1 MTADVSSLVRLL
13 SRYNGD
19 RTTVKDS
26 IGQGSSVALMTR
38 DLLGSGSCRG
48 GGDQSLEVDLD
59 LQVPNGWEKR
69 LDLKSG
75 KVYMQQRNSTSSSHH
90 HRRAEQSNQTFQRLQ
105 DLNFPSKSPAR
116 PLLSLFDDTSLEL
129 KLVPSSPSS
138 PPASSSSSSSLY
150 GVSSTSSS
158 FQSVCTLDKVK
169 SALERAGRV
178 SSGTLKKRKSP
189 EEEDVC
195 DQTASA
201 AASCPV
207 AVGCPGCLSYV
218 LVMRNNPKCPRCH
231 TVVALPAVKRPKID
245 LNISV

>member
-13 SRYNGD
+13 SRYND
-19 RTTVKDS
+19 NRTTVNDS
-26 IGQGSSVALMTR
+26 AGQGSLATLMTR
-38 DLLGSGSCRG
+38 DFLGSGSCRG
-48 GGDQSLEVDLD
+48 GGCDQSLELDLD
-59 LQVPNGWEKR
+59 LEVPNGWEKR

-75 KVYMQQRNSTSSSHH
+75 KMYLQQRNSTPSSP
-90 HRRAEQSNQTFQRLQ
+90 HRRAEQSNQTFQRFQ
-105 DLNFPSKSPAR
+105 NLNVPSKSSAR
-116 PLLSLFDDTSLEL
+116 PLLSLFEDTSLEL
-129 KLVPSSPSS
+129 KLVPSSSS
-138 PPASSSSSSSLY
+138 PASSSSSSLCL
-150 GVSSTSSS
+150 SSTSSS

-169 SALERAGRV
+169 SALERAGKV

-218 LVMRNNPKCPRCH
+218 LVMKNNPKCPRCH
-231 TVVALPAVKRPKID
+231 TVVALPTVKRPKID

>member
-13 SRYNGD
+13 SRYNDD
-19 RTTVKDS
+19 RTKVKDS
-26 IGQGSSVALMTR
+26 AGQGSSVTLITR
-38 DLLGSGSCRG
+38 DLLGNDSCRRGGG
-48 GGDQSLEVDLD
+48 GGDQSLELDLD
-59 LQVPNGWEKR
+59 LQVPHGWEKR

-75 KVYMQQRNSTSSSHH
+75 KVYLQKRNSTTTSH
-90 HRRAEQSNQTFQRLQ
+90 HRRAEQYSNQTFHQ
-105 DLNFPSKSPAR
+105 DLNFPSKSPVR

-129 KLVPSSPSS
+129 KLVPSSTSS
-138 PPASSSSSSSLY
+138 PASSSSSSSLC
-150 GVSSTSSS
+150 VSSANSS

-169 SALERAGRV
+169 SALERAGKV

-189 EEEDVC
+189 EEDDVC

-201 AASCPV
+201 AASSPV

-218 LVMRNNPKCPRCH
+218 LVMKNNPKCPRCH
-231 TVVALPAVKRPKID
+231 SFVALPSLKRPKID